1 MYLHAGNGRT
11 IRRRDIIGIF
21 DMDNATVSSIT
32 RKMLGDMQKQGRV
45 SAAAEELPKAFILY
59 RDREGKAKLCLSP
72 LSSSALRGRCE
83 ETTNG

>member
-32 RKMLGDMQKQGRV
+32 RRMLSDMQKQGRV
-45 SAAAEELPKAFILY
+45 ESAALELPKAFILY
-59 RDREGKAKLCLSP
+59 RDGTSTKLCLSP
-72 LSSSALRGRCE
+72 LSSAALHGRCE
-83 ETTNG
+83 EL

>member
-45 SAAAEELPKAFILY
+45 ESAAEELPKAFILY
-59 RDREGKAKLCLSP
+59 REGDTTKLCLSP
-72 LSSSALRGRCE
+72 LSSAALRGRCDE
-83 ETTNG
+83 M

>member
-32 RKMLGDMQKQGRV
+32 RRMLSDMQKQGRV
-45 SAAAEELPKAFILY
+45 DSAAEELPKAFILY
-59 RDREGKAKLCLSP
+59 RSGGEVKLCLSP
-72 LSSSALRGRCE
+72 LSSAALRGRCE
-83 ETTNG
+83 EM

>member
-45 SAAAEELPKAFILY
+45 ESAAIELPKAIILY
-59 RDREGKAKLCLSP
+59 REAGGTKFCLSP

-83 ETTNG
+83 EL

>member
-32 RKMLGDMQKQGRV
+32 RKMLGDMQKKGRV
-45 SAAAEELPKAFILY
+45 ESAAEELPKAFILY
-59 RDREGKAKLCLSP
+59 REGNTTKFCLSP

-83 ETTNG
+83 EL

>member
-32 RKMLGDMQKQGRV
+32 RKMLSDMQKSGRV
-45 SAAAEELPKAFILY
+45 ESAAEELPKAFILY
-59 RDREGKAKLCLSP
+59 REGGTTKLCLSP

-83 ETTNG
+83 EL

>member
-32 RKMLGDMQKQGRV
+32 RKMLSDMQKQGRV
-45 SAAAEELPKAFILY
+45 ESAAEELPKAFILY
-59 RDREGKAKLCLSP
+59 RDGDTTKLCLSP
-72 LSSSALRGRCE
+72 LSSSALRGRCDE
-83 ETTNG
+83 I